1 MRRLARVV
9 WRRHNLLLTPEPLF
23 TSAQSLGFLSPP
35 SLPTTFI
42 HITKYDIL
50 QTRTL
55 HLVLIRIISAY
66 ARTFRALFAQ
76 SVVLLFAWYL
86 QIRGEVL
93 SMFPLPPSP
102 LPPPHHFHHPSVL
115 WPWMTLSIS
124 PFVTWC
130 VVCVV
135 CRLATFTTLRHL
147 RLFTLDTFCNWF
159 YSKQLNSYNYALNL
173 VLHPLARVAS
183 LVPSPLLLY
192 CGGGTM
198 VAAWCLSEGRTASVA
213 ISNDK

>member
-1 MRRLARVV
+1 MTDTNS
-9 WRRHNLLLTPEPLF
+9 WTHSNLILLRIFWGLHGC
-23 TSAQSLGFLSPP
+23 Q
-35 SLPTTFI
+35 
-42 HITKYDIL
+42 IL
-50 QTRTL
+50 
-55 HLVLIRIISAY
+55 
-66 ARTFRALFAQ
+66 
-76 SVVLLFAWYL
+76 YL
-86 QIRGEVL
+86 QIRSEML

-130 VVCVV
+130 VVCMV

-147 RLFTLDTFCNWF
+147 RLFTLDKFCNWF

-173 VLHPLARVAS
+173 VLHPLVKVIAS
-183 LVPSPLLLY
+183 LVPSPHLLY
-192 CGGGTM
+192 FGGGTM

>member
-1 MRRLARVV
+1 M
-9 WRRHNLLLTPEPLF
+9 TCYK
-23 TSAQSLGFLSPP
+23 LGP
-35 SLPTTFI
+35 
-42 HITKYDIL
+42 
-50 QTRTL
+50 L

-130 VVCVV
+130 VVVCMV
-135 CRLATFTTLRHL
+135 CRLATFTTPRHL
-147 RLFTLDTFCNWF
+147 RLFTLDKFCNWF
-159 YSKQLNSYNYALNL
+159 YSKQLNSNCYAMNL
-173 VLHPLARVAS
+173 VLHVSLPLVKVVAS
-183 LVPSPLLLY
+183 LVPSPHLLY
-192 CGGGTM
+192 YGGGTI

>member
-1 MRRLARVV
+1 MDGICRIFAFSAERWITLWCPVRVPAQTGLLGIF
-9 WRRHNLLLTPEPLF
+9 WRTVKWQNIFNSTINNKLDGSWWEDLQELSDAVITCYLHPSHYLHRPILSVSCLLLHYQQHLY
-23 TSAQSLGFLSPP
+23 TSQNMTCYKLGP
-35 SLPTTFI
+35 
-42 HITKYDIL
+42 
-50 QTRTL
+50 L

-147 RLFTLDTFCNWF
+147 RF
-159 YSKQLNSYNYALNL
+159 Y
-173 VLHPLARVAS
+173 LH
-183 LVPSPLLLY
+183 
-192 CGGGTM
+192 
-198 VAAWCLSEGRTASVA
+198 
-213 ISNDK
+213 